1 MFKMNLLT
9 ILSGLGKT
17 CLTVELLTKYAKG
30 VGYGR
35 IKKNGGDDGNAT
47 TEAAHGDD

>member
-1 MFKMNLLT
+1 MRFT
-9 ILSGLGKT
+9 I
-17 CLTVELLTKYAKG
+17 ELLTKYAKG

>member
-1 MFKMNLLT
+1 MLSVD
-9 ILSGLGKT
+9 IL
-17 CLTVELLTKYAKG
+17 CITVELLTKYAKG